1 MIFSEAGEIPA
12 LCLSNR
18 DIYERIGE
26 TVIVTD
32 HVKADHWGRKLREG
46 VQVGSRMNIHSD
58 D

>member
-26 TVIVTD
+26 AAVITD
-32 HVKADHWGRKLREG
+32 PVKASHWSITLGRHP
-46 VQVGSRMNIHSD
+46 SRFD